1 MEEKRVVKIGVV
13 GPESTGKSVL
23 CELLAAHYK
32 TVYVPEFARTYFE
45 YNKIEKH
52 KLLDIDFVYR
62 MQIDLE
68 NEKLAKAN
76 GYLFCDTTLL
86 SGKVWAEE
94 VFQTTP
100 PFVADNL
107 YKIKYDLYLLCDI
120 DVPWVKDKQRRN
132 EHNRSKLF
140 EDHKRELDKMN
151 VPYKIIKGLKEMRL
165 QNAINAIESSQNQ

>member
-1 MEEKRVVKIGVV
+1 MEKKDIIRIAVV

-23 CELLAAHYK
+23 CEQLALHYK
-32 TVYVPEFARTYFE
+32 TNYVPEFARTYFE

-52 KLLDIDFVYR
+52 RLFDIDFIYR

-68 NEKLAKAN
+68 NELIAKAN
-76 GYLFCDTTLL
+76 TFLFCDTTLI

-94 VFQTTP
+94 VFKTTP

-107 YKIKYDLYLLCDI
+107 DKIKYDLYLLCDI
-120 DVPWVKDKQRRN
+120 DLPWIKDKQRRN

-140 EDHKRELDKMN
+140 DDHKRELDRMN
-151 VPYKIIKGLKEMRL
+151 VPYKIIRGLKEARL
-165 QNAINAIESSQNQ
+165 ENAVKAIEGI

>member
-1 MEEKRVVKIGVV
+1 MEKKGVIKIGVV

-23 CELLAAHYK
+23 CELLAKHYE

-52 KLLDIDFVYR
+52 RLFDIDFVYR

-68 NEKLAKAN
+68 NRMLEKAN
-76 GYLFCDTTLL
+76 VYLFCDTTLV

-94 VFQTTP
+94 VFNTTP

-107 YKIKYDLYLLCDI
+107 NKIKYDMLLLCDI
-120 DVPWVKDKQRRN
+120 DLPWVKDKQRRN

-140 EDHKRELDKMN
+140 DDHKRELDKMN
-151 VPYKIIKGLKEMRL
+151 VPYKIIRGLKEVRL
-165 QNAINAIESSQNQ
+165 HNAIKAIEES